1 MPLYIERSGDLDRCH
16 ASLTDG
22 QTLKDRAT
30 QLLLKS
36 KSGALVTQLSKQSNG
51 SCQHSIC
58 NIFNTPSE
66 SLDRHPC
73 SSRNS
78 DASRSGGIL
87 FSNFMSLGF
96 QGLSVVN
103 TLSPNRQGKLNK
115 EHPLM

>member
-1 MPLYIERSGDLDRCH
+1 MFRINGDLDKGKSYKCYSVIDVLSYYFKKIILIYQVSNLM
-16 ASLTDG
+16 APVSIPLT
-22 QTLKDRAT
+22 LI
-30 QLLLKS
+30 S
-36 KSGALVTQLSKQSNG
+36 F
-51 SCQHSIC
+51 CY
-58 NIFNTPSE
+58 IFNKDLTPSE

-103 TLSPNRQGKLNK
+103 TLSPNRQGKLNE

>member
-1 MPLYIERSGDLDRCH
+1 MFRINGDHDIGKSYKYYSVIDILSYYFKKIILIYQVSNLMAPVSIPLTLISFCNLFNKDL
-16 ASLTDG
+16 
-22 QTLKDRAT
+22 
-30 QLLLKS
+30 
-36 KSGALVTQLSKQSNG
+36 
-51 SCQHSIC
+51 
-58 NIFNTPSE
+58 TPSE

-103 TLSPNRQGKLNK
+103 TLSPNRQGKLNE

>member
-1 MPLYIERSGDLDRCH
+1 MAPVGIPL
-16 ASLTDG
+16 
-22 QTLKDRAT
+22 TLI
-30 QLLLKS
+30 S
-36 KSGALVTQLSKQSNG
+36 F
-51 SCQHSIC
+51 C
-58 NIFNTPSE
+58 NIFNKDLTPSE

-73 SSRNS
+73 SSGHS
-78 DASRSGGIL
+78 DATRSGGIL